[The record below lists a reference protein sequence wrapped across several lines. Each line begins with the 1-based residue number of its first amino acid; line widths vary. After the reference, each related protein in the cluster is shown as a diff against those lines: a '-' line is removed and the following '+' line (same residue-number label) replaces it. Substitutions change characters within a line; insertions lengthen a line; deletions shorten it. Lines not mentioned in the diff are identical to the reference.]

1 MPPGCA
7 NSCSNV
13 PAVQRWSRHRRGQG
27 SNGPLEPPAGQ
38 RPRTGWGDRGVRRRY
53 AGGGSAGPQPLPRLD
68 GGGPDR
74 GHHRARGTRRLGAL
88 RARGGQGGGVG
99 GALRGAVLRTRR
111 HRPARF
117 GPRVA
122 GLARGSSGVVI
133 AVADLNQPAEAD
145 IRRWRRYLADEQAE
159 AAVYRD
165 LAGRRTGEEREI
177 LLALAEAE
185 GRHEAHWRD
194 LLGDRV
200 GAPRKGALRT
210 RVLGLLARR
219 FGSVFVLA
227 LAQRAE
233 ARSPYDGDADATS
246 AMAADESIHEEVV
259 RGLAARGRQRL
270 SGTFRAAVFGVN
282 DGLVSNLA
290 LVLGIGATGVPTATI
305 LFTGIAGLLAGALS
319 MGAGEYV
326 SVRSQRELLEAS
338 TPNPATRSVLSH
350 LDEAAN
356 ELTLV
361 YRAQGM
367 TPEEAE
373 VHAREMLRTVAVA
386 TGALDVSR
394 LNASSTSQ
402 IDEHEAIGTGMGAAI
417 SSFCFFASGALLP
430 VLPYV
435 FGMQGVAAIIV
446 AAVLV
451 GLALLATGAVVGL
464 LSGGPPLKR
473 ALRQLVIGLGAA
485 GVTYLLGLLFGTTVA

>member
-1 MPPGCA
+1 M
-7 NSCSNV
+7 
-13 PAVQRWSRHRRGQG
+13 
-27 SNGPLEPPAGQ
+27 
-38 RPRTGWGDRGVRRRY
+38 
-53 AGGGSAGPQPLPRLD
+53 
-68 GGGPDR
+68 
-74 GHHRARGTRRLGAL
+74 
-88 RARGGQGGGVG
+88 
-99 GALRGAVLRTRR
+99 
-111 HRPARF
+111 
-117 GPRVA
+117 
-122 GLARGSSGVVI
+122 
-133 AVADLNQPAEAD
+133 ADLNQPAEAD

-165 LAGRRTGEEREI
+165 LAGRRSGEERDI

-194 LLGDRV
+194 LLGERV

-246 AMAADESIHEEVV
+246 AMAADERIHEEVV

-367 TPEEAE
+367 TPEDAE
-373 VHAREMLRTVAVA
+373 VHAREVLRTVAVA

-394 LNASSTSQ
+394 LDGSTAALV
-402 IDEHEAIGTGMGAAI
+402 DEHEAIGTGTGAAI

-430 VLPYV
+430 VLPYL

-473 ALRQLVIGLGAA
+473 ALRQLVIGFGAA